1 VQRRTQ
7 FRNPLFSWSRQPEAG
22 PDARF
27 GHRLLHPIALI
38 AVIAFVLV
46 DVFLVVRLTRD
57 DPSIPARPAGSFEGS
72 GSVETADPLD
82 DQLGDLGQ
90 TRIGAP
96 IIAGK
101 VVAHLEGN
109 DRSERKP
116 RKDATAADG
125 GSDTVVSSSTS
136 SSGTTSGGSTSGG
149 GSSSG
154 GSDTGG
160 SGTGGSGTGGSDTGG
175 TGTGGGG
182 SGGGG
187 SGGGGSGG
195 DDSSGGGGAAGGG
208 GGGG

>member
-1 VQRRTQ
+1 MQRRTQ

-22 PDARF
+22 PEARF
-27 GHRLLHPIALI
+27 GHRLLHPVALI

-46 DVFLVVRLTRD
+46 DVFLIIRLTRD
-57 DPSIPARPAGSFEGS
+57 DPTIPARPAGSSEGS
-72 GSVETADPLD
+72 RSVETTDPLD

-96 IIAGK
+96 IIAGQ
-101 VVAHLEGN
+101 VVARLEGN

-116 RKDATAADG
+116 RKDATAAGG

-136 SSGTTSGGSTSGG
+136 PSGTTSGGSTSGG

-154 GSDTGG
+154 GSDTSG
-160 SGTGGSGTGGSDTGG
+160 SGTGGSGTGG

-187 SGGGGSGG
+187 SGGDDGSS
-195 DDSSGGGGAAGGG
+195 DGGAAGGG